1 MNRRSTRAIALAIV
15 ALFALAAPAL
25 ADHDHG
31 KSSQSHSKGSAQGT
45 DGADAGTNGQK
56 AESSD
61 DGQKPFDEE
70 PNDHPS
76 GKDKSAESGDSGTQ
90 GKSSSDPDGMA
101 NGGADKP
108 DEVLADGQVQGG
120 FDDDHDGN
128 NGCGNDDDFE
138 DDNNGWCGKPEEAE
152 PTTEVEGTTVADE
165 PKKLATDTEPA
176 DEVLGIRVARAGSPD
191 AVAATRD
198 AIRPSTN
205 AAVLPFTGLAVFPL
219 VAAGLALM
227 SLGGLV
233 LYKSVRQ
240 VS

>member
-1 MNRRSTRAIALAIV
+1 MERRSIRAIALAIV
-15 ALFALAAPAL
+15 ALFVLAAPAL
-25 ADHDHG
+25 ADHDKG
-31 KSSQSHSKGSAQGT
+31 KSSQSHGKSSAEGTPGSE
-45 DGADAGTNGQK
+45 AGTNGQK

-61 DGQKPFDEE
+61 DGEKPFDEE

-76 GKDKSAESGDSGTQ
+76 GNDKSEEPGGSGTQ

-152 PTTEVEGTTVADE
+152 ATTEPVEVQGTRVADE
-165 PKKLATDTEPA
+165 PAVETEPV
-176 DEVLGIRVARAGSPD
+176 DDVLGIRLDRTAPRAE
-191 AVAATRD
+191 VAAGRD

-205 AAVLPFTGLAVFPL
+205 AAVLPFTGLALLPL
-219 VAAGLALM
+219 LAAGLGLI

-233 LYKSVRQ
+233 LYRSVKQLR
-240 VS
+240 